1 MWCVRDVLYAVLY
14 VRVSCFVV
22 RGCGVSRRY
31 IDVCYCD
38 MFSVVNVYLDHLKF
52 YVVCINSR
60 RYVCCSEC
68 DVVSNE
74 CNEPTSCIV
83 QPISAH
89 CCEVMYFWCFGFRG
103 EPGFLN
109 CDDVCMC
116 VVNKQFQLLEFV
128 SESVYVDLQYD
139 EISLTFTAGPVCL
152 CCVSSPV
159 GRGLGQGSG
168 AVGWCYVFV
177 RCESGFSV

>member
-1 MWCVRDVLYAVLY
+1 MWYVRDVLYAVLY

-74 CNEPTSCIV
+74 CTDVKLCI
-83 QPISAH
+83 
-89 CCEVMYFWCFGFRG
+89 FGVLALG
-103 EPGFLN
+103 VSLVSWN
-109 CDDVCMC
+109 CDDACMC
-116 VVNKQFQLLEFV
+116 VVNKQFELLEFV

-139 EISLTFTAGPVCL
+139 EISLTFTAGPVCFL
-152 CCVSSPV
+152 
-159 GRGLGQGSG
+159 
-168 AVGWCYVFV
+168 WC
-177 RCESGFSV
+177 